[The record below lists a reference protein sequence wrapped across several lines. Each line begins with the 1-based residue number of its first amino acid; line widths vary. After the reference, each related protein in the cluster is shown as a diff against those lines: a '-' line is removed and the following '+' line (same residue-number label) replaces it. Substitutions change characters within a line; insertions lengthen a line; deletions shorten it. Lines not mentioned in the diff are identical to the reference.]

1 VIYCTYSGAGE
12 ALKKTKQKIIS
23 LLNFNIYGLEPI
35 WAAKKACL
43 VTPKRGRQAIGIE

>member
-35 WAAKKACL
+35 WGGKKGLSCKAEKRAAA
-43 VTPKRGRQAIGIE
+43 